1 MSTPIACRPESG
13 RPRDAWVAAAV
24 VFVVALLARL
34 PRVMSPWLVLDGD
47 EAVVGL
53 MAKHLLEG
61 REFPVFFYGQSY
73 GFSGLEAAI
82 GAASFALLGVCDWA
96 LAFGMAVLWS
106 VGAAFFALAA
116 IALVRSPRAGLWI
129 GLVYA
134 VAPAWILW
142 SVKARGGYT
151 TAATFSAIALWLL
164 VVGRHRAWGPGLV
177 LGLVGGVVAQAQP
190 LWGLGLVPFFAW
202 AWWRG
207 RWWQPVWWALG
218 AAIVIVP
225 LWLASRTASDFWQ
238 PVVFGSGFS
247 IEHVK
252 ALPRH
257 LYDHLGGR
265 FYLDR
270 VFEPTWPVKVAS
282 IVMLGLVALAVV
294 HAMWRGVVRRD
305 VVSLLLVVA
314 LAGTVVNVALL
325 QSVFGRYLLPA
336 ASWLV
341 LLVGYEARRWHGR
354 RLHGAAAAVLLAAG
368 VVASLD
374 AWRSFPGDRY
384 PPGVLR
390 RTIAQL
396 DAQGAKAAFVVD
408 PLLQWQI
415 AFYTRER
422 IVCRFMDGRDRY
434 PPHFERAMA
443 ALDRGEPCALIAM
456 MWHRD
461 RLRAQWQAAGLDP
474 ARVDTMVVEWPFALS
489 FGVSRTEL
497 AAAGFAF

>member
-1 MSTPIACRPESG
+1 MSTPNDCRPEPDCL
-13 RPRDAWVAAAV
+13 RNAWVAAAV
-24 VFVVALLARL
+24 VFAVALLARL

-73 GFSGLEAAI
+73 GFSGIEAAI
-82 GAASFALLGVCDWA
+82 GAVSFALFGVFDWA
-96 LAFGMAVLWS
+96 LAFGMAVFWS
-106 VGAAFFALAA
+106 IGAAFFALAA
-116 IALVRSPRAGLWI
+116 IALVRSPRVGLWI

-134 VAPAWILW
+134 VAPAWIVW

-164 VVGRHRAWGPGLV
+164 VTGRHRSWGHGLIV
-177 LGLVGGVVAQAQP
+177 GLVGGVVAQAQP

-207 RWWQPVWWALG
+207 RWWQPAWWALG

-225 LWLASRTASDFWQ
+225 LFVASRAASDFWQ
-238 PVVFGSGFS
+238 PVVFGDGLSL
-247 IEHVK
+247 EHVK

-270 VFEPTWPVKVAS
+270 VFQPTWPVRIAA
-282 IVMLGLVALAVV
+282 IVMLGLVALATV
-294 HAMWRGVVRRD
+294 HALWRGIVRRD

-314 LAGTVVNVALL
+314 VVATVANVALL

-354 RLHGAAAAVLLAAG
+354 RLHGAAAAVLLTAG

-374 AWRSFPGDRY
+374 TWRSFPGDRY
-384 PPGVLR
+384 PPRVLQ
-390 RTIAQL
+390 RTIARL
-396 DAQGAKAAFVVD
+396 DAHGTKAAFVVD

-434 PPHFERAMA
+434 PPHFTRAMA
-443 ALDRGEPCALIAM
+443 ALDSGEPCTLIAM
-456 MWHRD
+456 MWQRD
-461 RLRAQWQAAGLDP
+461 RLRAQWVAAGLDP
-474 ARVDTMVVEWPFALS
+474 GRVDAMEVEWPFALRY
-489 FGVSRTEL
+489 GVSRAEL
-497 AAAGFAF
+497 AAALFAF